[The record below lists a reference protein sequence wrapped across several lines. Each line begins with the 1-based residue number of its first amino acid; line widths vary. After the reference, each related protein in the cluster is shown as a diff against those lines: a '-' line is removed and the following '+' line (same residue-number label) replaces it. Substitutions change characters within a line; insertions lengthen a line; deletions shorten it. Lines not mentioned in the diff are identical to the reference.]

1 MHFAR
6 HTWKKLTHLN
16 LRSRLTRIMKLWVR
30 RAHLNYLCLTYFLQ
44 GENWVFC
51 PWETGTLLLHFDEK
65 SIRSCTASCTTV
77 CSQKWSNGKC
87 HPMSNQ
93 QLGQCTR
100 RASSSLLVGSLNGN
114 QFDNVVFLSSSPL
127 NQIQQQI
134 TCR

>member
-77 CSQKWSNGKC
+77 CSQKLTSPKFC
-87 HPMSNQ
+87 ELIP
-93 QLGQCTR
+93 LQCPKR
-100 RASSSLLVGSLNGN
+100 LRVLV
-114 QFDNVVFLSSSPL
+114 
-127 NQIQQQI
+127 QINLI
-134 TCR
+134 STTNNYTNEFVLFIYLYIYIYI